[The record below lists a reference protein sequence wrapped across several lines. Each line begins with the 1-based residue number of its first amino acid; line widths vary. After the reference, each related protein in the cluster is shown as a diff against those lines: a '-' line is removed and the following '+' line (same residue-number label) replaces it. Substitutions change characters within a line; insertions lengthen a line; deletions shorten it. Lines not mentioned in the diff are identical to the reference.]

1 MYHAPRPGVN
11 ERRARGPARGVAA
24 PARGRCRMGGMKAL
38 WREAPLLLLLA
49 YGAAFAVVAFGRGVP
64 GFDDHPGQLFR
75 LWHALDRSLPAAAWT
90 ADWNPDWWGGY
101 PELQF
106 YPPGFALLGAVV
118 RAALLWRPDVETT
131 YRVLCA
137 IVLVA
142 PALTTYALVA
152 RVLGDRWL
160 ALPPAFL
167 ALVLSAHLPA
177 GVEAGVRWGTL
188 TSRLAAAWLPLLAL
202 ALRPW
207 IEAGRRPRWAPPVA
221 ALAVLSHP
229 SALPAVAV
237 LTGTAAALAA
247 VARPGR
253 RTAAEAGAVAGL
265 AALLGAFWTLP
276 FVARR
281 GWVVPLAW
289 GDLAAGPVA
298 DAAGR
303 PVLLAVAA
311 GAALAW
317 VAVAL
322 RRRPMDAFLATLPV
336 ALALVLLA
344 DAWLFRRG
352 WSVIEPA
359 RLLDALAHAALWAAG
374 LTAGLA
380 VARLVPARV
389 RHGRALAALAI
400 CAAAAVL
407 PEPAP
412 GPPTLLPWPSRARWP
427 TLAEIGA
434 RHDLGR
440 LWDALRGGADRVLF
454 VTSGVRLDRDPAW
467 HAPHSHVTSLAPL
480 RAGREIVG
488 GTYTHPSPVAARFY
502 AGRLAPAG
510 RLDALAERLDGER
523 LLGERWDRLSPAAFD
538 RFARRLRVGTV
549 VVPLADV
556 PRARFLGPLYRPT
569 AEAAGFAVFER
580 GDRPWPRVERI
591 TSRRYRVLVSPTGGV
606 WIPTGIPAYPLWAVK
621 SAAGRLETR
630 ADEWGLLEFRVPV
643 DLFEAELVYREGWL
657 EWGALALSAAGAAA
671 WLAWVLRARTAA
683 PARSSSRSAPGRRR
697 R

>member
-1 MYHAPRPGVN
+1 
-11 ERRARGPARGVAA
+11 
-24 PARGRCRMGGMKAL
+24 MGGMKVL
-38 WREAPLLLLLA
+38 RREAPLLLLLA
-49 YGAAFAVVAFGRGVP
+49 YGAAFAVAAFGRGVP

-106 YPPGFALLGAVV
+106 YPPGFALLGGVLRAV
-118 RAALLWRPDVETT
+118 LLWRPDVEAT
-131 YRVLCA
+131 YRLLCA

-142 PALTTYALVA
+142 PGVTTYALMA

-167 ALVLSAHLPA
+167 ALALSAHLPS
-177 GVEAGVRWGTL
+177 GMEAGLRWGTL

-202 ALRPW
+202 AFRPW

-229 SALPAVAV
+229 STLPAVAV
-237 LTGTAAALAA
+237 LTGTAAALASL
-247 VARPGR
+247 ARPGR
-253 RTAAEAGAVAGL
+253 RAAVETGAVAGL
-265 AALLGAFWTLP
+265 AGLLTAFWTLP
-276 FVARR
+276 FLARR

-289 GDLAAGPVA
+289 GDLAAAPVA
-298 DAAGR
+298 HALGR

-311 GAALAW
+311 GALLAW
-317 VAVAL
+317 AAVAL
-322 RRRPMDAFLATLPV
+322 RRRPFDAFLAALPV
-336 ALALVLLA
+336 GLALVLLA
-344 DAWLFRRG
+344 DEWLFRRG

-359 RLLDALAHAALWAAG
+359 RLLDGLAHAALWAAG
-374 LTAGLA
+374 LTAG
-380 VARLVPARV
+380 VAIERLVPARV
-389 RHGRALAALAI
+389 RHGRALAALALV
-400 CAAAAVL
+400 AAAAVL

-412 GPPTLLPWPSRARWP
+412 APATLARWPSPDRWP
-427 TLAEIGA
+427 TLAEIAA
-434 RHDLGR
+434 RHELAR
-440 LWDALRGGADRVLF
+440 LWEALRGGSDRVLF

-480 RAGREIVG
+480 RAGREIVN

-502 AGRLAPAG
+502 VGRPAPP
-510 RLDALAERLDGER
+510 RRVESLVERLDGHR
-523 LLGERWDRLSPAAFD
+523 ILGESWERLSPAAFD

-549 VVPLADV
+549 VVPLRDA
-556 PRARFLGPLYRPT
+556 PRARFLGPLYRET
-569 AEAAGFAVFER
+569 AEAGGFALFER
-580 GDRPWPRVERI
+580 QDRPWPRVERI
-591 TSRRYRVLVSPTGGV
+591 TSRRYRVLVSPAGGV
-606 WIPTGIPAYPLWAVK
+606 WIPTGIPAYPLWTVK

-630 ADEWGLLEFRVPV
+630 ADDWGLLEFRVPV

-657 EWGALALSAAGAAA
+657 EWSALALSAAGAAA
-671 WLAWVLRARTAA
+671 WLAWALGARTAA
-683 PARSSSRSAPGRRR
+683 PGRGSSRSAPARRR